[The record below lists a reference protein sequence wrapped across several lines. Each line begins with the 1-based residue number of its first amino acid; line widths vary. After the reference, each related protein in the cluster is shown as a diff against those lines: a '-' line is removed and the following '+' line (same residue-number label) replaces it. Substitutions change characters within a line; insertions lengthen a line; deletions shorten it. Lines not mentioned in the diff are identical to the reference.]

1 MARRQIGI
9 VKELFRYPVK
19 SMLGERLER
28 IEVGERGV
36 IGDRAWALRES
47 ANRKVVS
54 AKKFAQMLDLRATYE
69 SPPRDDGSAPIRIQ
83 LPDGR
88 TLHAADADAAAILSA
103 VLGCEVAIERALA
116 SQHTRAGIDPGTIF
130 GDVPIEN
137 VMPQLTVATMPD
149 TFSLVNGTFFD
160 SATMHVLAT
169 GTLAHMRSLVGAGA
183 QLDARRFRP
192 NIVVD
197 TGATANGF
205 VEDEWI
211 GQTLEVGADVH
222 GDRTHGDPANAEAA
236 NANRSNDQGARGGS
250 ANADRQNSGG
260 IFNGGSVK
268 IVAMQPALRCVMTT
282 HRQEDLGR
290 DLRIIR
296 AAAQFHKATVG
307 VFASIG
313 ATGTVRLGDPV
324 YLTA

>member
-1 MARRQIGI
+1 MARRQIGT
-9 VKELFRYPVK
+9 VMELFRYPVK

-28 IEVGERGV
+28 LEVGERGV

-47 ANRKVVS
+47 GNGKVVS
-54 AKKFAQMLDLRATYE
+54 AKKFARMLDLRAAYE
-69 SPPRDDGSAPIRIQ
+69 SPPRDDEPRGEPAPIRIQ

-103 VLGCEVAIERALA
+103 VLGREVAIERAMA

-149 TFSLVNGTFFD
+149 SFSLVNGTFFD

-169 GTLAHMRSLVGAGA
+169 GTLAHMRSLVGDGA

-211 GQTLEVGADVH
+211 GQTLEVG
-222 GDRTHGDPANAEAA
+222 GGAN
-236 NANRSNDQGARGGS
+236 
-250 ANADRQNSGG
+250 GG
-260 IFNGGSVK
+260 IVK

-307 VFASIG
+307 VFASVG

-324 YLTA
+324 FLAA

>member
-1 MARRQIGI
+1 MERRQIGT

-28 IEVGERGV
+28 TEVGERGV

-47 ANRKVVS
+47 ANGRVVS
-54 AKKFAQMLDLRATYE
+54 AKKFARMLELRATYE
-69 SPPRDDGSAPIRIQ
+69 SPPRADEPDDESAPIKIQ

-88 TLHAADADAAAILSA
+88 ALHAADADAAAMLSA
-103 VLGCEVAIERALA
+103 VIGREVVIERAQP
-116 SQHTRAGIDPGTIF
+116 SQYTRAGIDPGTIF
-130 GDVPIEN
+130 GDVPIES
-137 VMPQLTVATMPD
+137 VMPQLTGATMPD
-149 TFSLVNGTFFD
+149 TFALLNGTFFD

-169 GTLAHMRSLVGAGA
+169 GTLAHMRSLVGEGA
-183 QLDARRFRP
+183 QIDARRFRP

-205 VEDEWI
+205 VEDEWL
-211 GQTLEVGADVH
+211 GQTLEVGDGRN
-222 GDRTHGDPANAEAA
+222 GD
-236 NANRSNDQGARGGS
+236 
-250 ANADRQNSGG
+250 
-260 IFNGGSVK
+260 SVK
-268 IVAMQPALRCVMTT
+268 IVAMKPALRCVMTT

-307 VFASIG
+307 VFASVG
-313 ATGTVRLGDPV
+313 ATGTVRVGAPV
-324 YLTA
+324 FLAA

>member
-1 MARRQIGI
+1 VERRQIGI

-28 IEVGERGV
+28 LEIGERGV
-36 IGDRAWALRES
+36 VGDRAWALRECD
-47 ANRKVVS
+47 NGKIVS
-54 AKKFAQMLDLRATYE
+54 AKKFAQMLDCRATYE
-69 SPPRDDGSAPIRIQ
+69 APPVDGAATPIKIQ

-88 TLHAADADAAAILSA
+88 MLHAADADASAQLSA
-103 VLGCEVAIERALA
+103 VLGRELVIERAQS

-137 VMPQLTVATMPD
+137 VMPQLTRATMPD
-149 TFSLVNGTFFD
+149 SFSLVNGTFFD

-169 GTLAHMRSLVGAGA
+169 GTLAHMRTLVGEGA

-197 TGATANGF
+197 TGARAGGF

-211 GQTLEVGADVH
+211 ERTLEVG
-222 GDRTHGDPANAEAA
+222 DRV
-236 NANRSNDQGARGGS
+236 R
-250 ANADRQNSGG
+250 
-260 IFNGGSVK
+260 
-268 IVAMQPALRCVMTT
+268 IVAIKPALRCVMTT
-282 HRQEDLGR
+282 HRQEDLAR
-290 DLRIIR
+290 DLRVIR
-296 AAAQFHKATVG
+296 AAAQFHQATVG

-313 ATGTVRLGDPV
+313 APGAVRVGDPV
-324 YLTA
+324 FLSA

>member
-1 MARRQIGI
+1 MERRQIGT

-28 IEVGERGV
+28 LEIGERGV

-47 ANRKVVS
+47 ANGKIVS
-54 AKKFAQMLDLRATYE
+54 AKKFAHMLDLRAAYE
-69 SPPRDDGSAPIRIQ
+69 AQPREKEPAPIRIN

-88 TLHAADADAAAILSA
+88 TLHAADADASELLSA
-103 VLGCEVAIERALA
+103 ELGREVAIERMEAG
-116 SQHTRAGIDPGTIF
+116 QHSRAGIDPGTIF

-137 VMPQLTVATMPD
+137 VMPQLNATTMPD
-149 TFSLVNGTFFD
+149 SFSLMRGTFFD

-169 GTLAHMRSLVGAGA
+169 GTLAHVRALVGDGA

-197 TGATANGF
+197 TGTEANGF

-211 GQTLEVGADVH
+211 GKTLEVGD
-222 GDRTHGDPANAEAA
+222 EAA
-236 NANRSNDQGARGGS
+236 G
-250 ANADRQNSGG
+250 
-260 IFNGGSVK
+260 VK
-268 IVAMQPALRCVMTT
+268 IIAMEPALRCVMTT
-282 HRQEDLGR
+282 HRQEDLAR

-296 AAAQFHKATVG
+296 AAAQFHKAKVG
-307 VFASIG
+307 VFAAIG
-313 ATGTVRLGDPV
+313 AVGIVRVGDPV
-324 YLTA
+324 FLAA

>member
-1 MARRQIGI
+1 MERRQIGT

-47 ANRKVVS
+47 ANGKVVS
-54 AKKFAQMLDLRATYE
+54 AKKFARMLELRATYE
-69 SPPRDDGSAPIRIQ
+69 SPPRADEPDDESAPIKIQ

-88 TLHAADADAAAILSA
+88 ALHAADADAAAMLSA
-103 VLGCEVAIERALA
+103 VIGREVVIERAQP
-116 SQHTRAGIDPGTIF
+116 SQYTRAGIDPGTIF
-130 GDVPIEN
+130 GDVPIES
-137 VMPQLTVATMPD
+137 VMPQLTGATMPD
-149 TFSLVNGTFFD
+149 TFALLNGTFFD

-169 GTLAHMRSLVGAGA
+169 GTLAHMRSLVGEGA
-183 QLDARRFRP
+183 QIDARRFRP

-205 VEDEWI
+205 AEDEWL
-211 GQTLEVGADVH
+211 GQTLEVGDGRN
-222 GDRTHGDPANAEAA
+222 GDT
-236 NANRSNDQGARGGS
+236 
-250 ANADRQNSGG
+250 
-260 IFNGGSVK
+260 VK
-268 IVAMQPALRCVMTT
+268 IVAMKPALRCVMTT

-307 VFASIG
+307 VFASVG
-313 ATGTVRLGDPV
+313 ATGTVRVGAPV
-324 YLTA
+324 FLAA

>member
-1 MARRQIGI
+1 MARRQIGT

-28 IEVGERGV
+28 LEVGERGV

-47 ANRKVVS
+47 AKGKVVS
-54 AKKFAQMLDLRATYE
+54 AKKFARMLDLRASYE
-69 SPPRDDGSAPIRIQ
+69 SPPRDDGSAPIKIQ

-88 TLHAADADAAAILSA
+88 TLHAADADAAATLST
-103 VLGCEVAIERALA
+103 VLGCVVVIERAQTG
-116 SQHTRAGIDPGTIF
+116 QHTRAGIDPGTIF

-137 VMPQLTVATMPD
+137 VMPQLTAATMPD

-169 GTLAHMRSLVGAGA
+169 GTLAHMRSLVGEGA

-192 NIVVD
+192 NIVVE

-211 GQTLEVGADVH
+211 GQTLEIGDGA
-222 GDRTHGDPANAEAA
+222 N
-236 NANRSNDQGARGGS
+236 
-250 ANADRQNSGG
+250 GG
-260 IFNGGSVK
+260 IVK

-307 VFASIG
+307 VFASVG
-313 ATGTVRLGDPV
+313 ATGAVRLGDPV
-324 YLTA
+324 FLAA

>member
-1 MARRQIGI
+1 MERRQIGT

-28 IEVGERGV
+28 LEIGERGV

-47 ANRKVVS
+47 ANGKIVS
-54 AKKFAQMLDLRATYE
+54 AKKFAHMLDLRAAYE
-69 SPPRDDGSAPIRIQ
+69 AQPREKEPAPIRIN

-88 TLHAADADAAAILSA
+88 TLHAADADASELLSA
-103 VLGCEVAIERALA
+103 ELGREVAIERMEAG
-116 SQHTRAGIDPGTIF
+116 QHTRAGIDPGTIF

-137 VMPQLTVATMPD
+137 VMPQLNAATMPD
-149 TFSLVNGTFFD
+149 SFSLMRGTFFD

-169 GTLAHMRSLVGAGA
+169 GTLAHMRALVGDGA

-197 TGATANGF
+197 TGTEANGF

-211 GQTLEVGADVH
+211 GKTLEVGD
-222 GDRTHGDPANAEAA
+222 EAA
-236 NANRSNDQGARGGS
+236 G
-250 ANADRQNSGG
+250 
-260 IFNGGSVK
+260 VK
-268 IVAMQPALRCVMTT
+268 IIAMEPALRCVMTT
-282 HRQEDLGR
+282 HRQEDLAR

-296 AAAQFHKATVG
+296 AAAQFHKAKVG
-307 VFASIG
+307 VFAAIG
-313 ATGTVRLGDPV
+313 AVGIVHVGDPV
-324 YLTA
+324 FLAA

>member
-1 MARRQIGI
+1 MARRQIGT
-9 VKELFRYPVK
+9 VTELFRYPIK
-19 SMLGERLER
+19 SMLGERLEQ
-28 IEVGERGV
+28 IEVGERGG
-36 IGDRAWALRES
+36 IGDRVWALRES
-47 ANRKVVS
+47 ANGKVVS
-54 AKKFAQMLDLRATYE
+54 AKKFARMLDLRATYE
-69 SPPRDDGSAPIRIQ
+69 SPPRPNEPDDERAPIKIQ

-88 TLHAADADAAAILSA
+88 TLHAADANAAAILSA
-103 VLGCEVAIERALA
+103 VLGREVVIERAIA

-169 GTLAHMRSLVGAGA
+169 GTLAHMRSLVGEGA

-197 TGATANGF
+197 TGAAAKGF
-205 VEDEWI
+205 VEDEWL
-211 GQTLEVGADVH
+211 GQTLEVGD
-222 GDRTHGDPANAEAA
+222 
-236 NANRSNDQGARGGS
+236 S
-250 ANADRQNSGG
+250 ANGG
-260 IFNGGSVK
+260 IVK
-268 IVAMQPALRCVMTT
+268 IIAMKPALRCVMTT

-296 AAAQFHKATVG
+296 AAAQFHRTTVG
-307 VFASIG
+307 VFASVG
-313 ATGTVRLGDPV
+313 ATGTVRVGDPV
-324 YLTA
+324 FLAA

>member
-1 MARRQIGI
+1 MERQQIGI

-28 IEVGERGV
+28 LEIGERGV
-36 IGDRAWALRES
+36 IGDRAWALRERD
-47 ANRKVVS
+47 NGKIVS
-54 AKKFAQMLDLRATYE
+54 AKKFAQMLDCRATYDT
-69 SPPRDDGSAPIRIQ
+69 PPIDGESAPIKIQ

-88 TLHAADADAAAILSA
+88 LLHAADTDASAQLSA
-103 VLGCEVAIERALA
+103 VLGRELVIERAQA
-116 SQHTRAGIDPGTIF
+116 SQLTRAGIDPGTIF

-137 VMPQLTVATMPD
+137 VMPQLTRATMPD
-149 TFSLVNGTFFD
+149 SFSLVNGTFFD

-169 GTLAHMRSLVGAGA
+169 GTLAHLRSLVGEGA
-183 QLDARRFRP
+183 QLDPRRFRP

-197 TGATANGF
+197 TGASAGGF

-211 GQTLEVGADVH
+211 ERTLEVGDGV
-222 GDRTHGDPANAEAA
+222 R
-236 NANRSNDQGARGGS
+236 
-250 ANADRQNSGG
+250 
-260 IFNGGSVK
+260 
-268 IVAMQPALRCVMTT
+268 IVAIKPALRCVMTT
-282 HRQEDLGR
+282 HRQEDLAR

-313 ATGTVRLGDPV
+313 ATGAVRVGDPV
-324 YLTA
+324 FLST

>member
-1 MARRQIGI
+1 MERRQIGI

-28 IEVGERGV
+28 LEIGERGV
-36 IGDRAWALRES
+36 IGDRAWALRECI
-47 ANRKVVS
+47 NGKIVS
-54 AKKFAQMLDLRATYE
+54 AKKFAQMLDCRATYE
-69 SPPRDDGSAPIRIQ
+69 TPPIDGESAPIKIQ

-88 TLHAADADAAAILSA
+88 VLHAADADASAQLSA
-103 VLGCEVAIERALA
+103 VLGREIAIERAQA

-137 VMPQLTVATMPD
+137 VMPQLTRATMPD
-149 TFSLVNGTFFD
+149 SFSLVNGTLFD

-169 GTLAHMRSLVGAGA
+169 GTLAHMRTLVGEGA

-197 TGATANGF
+197 TGTSAGGF

-211 GQTLEVGADVH
+211 ERTLEVGDGV
-222 GDRTHGDPANAEAA
+222 R
-236 NANRSNDQGARGGS
+236 
-250 ANADRQNSGG
+250 
-260 IFNGGSVK
+260 
-268 IVAMQPALRCVMTT
+268 IVAITPALRCVMTT

-313 ATGTVRLGDPV
+313 ATGAVRVGDPV
-324 YLTA
+324 FLSA

>member
-1 MARRQIGI
+1 MERRQIGT

-47 ANRKVVS
+47 ANGRVVS
-54 AKKFAQMLDLRATYE
+54 AKKFARMLELRATYE
-69 SPPRDDGSAPIRIQ
+69 SPPRADEPDDQSAPIKIQ

-88 TLHAADADAAAILSA
+88 SLHAADADAAAMLSA
-103 VLGCEVAIERALA
+103 VIGREVVIERAQP
-116 SQHTRAGIDPGTIF
+116 SQYTRAGIDPGTIF
-130 GDVPIEN
+130 GDVPIES
-137 VMPQLTVATMPD
+137 VMPQLTGATMPD
-149 TFSLVNGTFFD
+149 TFALLNGTFFD

-169 GTLAHMRSLVGAGA
+169 GTLAHMRSLVGEGA
-183 QLDARRFRP
+183 QIDARRFRP

-205 VEDEWI
+205 VEDEWL
-211 GQTLEVGADVH
+211 GQTLEVGD
-222 GDRTHGDPANAEAA
+222 GAN
-236 NANRSNDQGARGGS
+236 SDT
-250 ANADRQNSGG
+250 
-260 IFNGGSVK
+260 VK
-268 IVAMQPALRCVMTT
+268 IVAMKPALRCVMTT

-296 AAAQFHKATVG
+296 AAAQFHQATVG
-307 VFASIG
+307 VFASVG
-313 ATGTVRLGDPV
+313 ATGTVRVGAPV
-324 YLTA
+324 FLAA